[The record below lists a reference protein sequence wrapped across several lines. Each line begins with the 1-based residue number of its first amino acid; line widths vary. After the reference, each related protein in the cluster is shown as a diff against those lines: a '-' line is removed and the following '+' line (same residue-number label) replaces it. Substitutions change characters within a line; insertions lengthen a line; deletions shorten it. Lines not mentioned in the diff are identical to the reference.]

1 MNAIPSFFEIK
12 SNESMKRVADDSDS
26 LILSMTRFDP
36 SKCLAWKNNQKKI
49 IAVKGFSD
57 DKNHMAL

>member
-26 LILSMTRFDP
+26 LILSMTRFDT
-36 SKCLAWKNNQKKI
+36 SKCLAWKNNQKE
-49 IAVKGFSD
+49 
-57 DKNHMAL
+57 